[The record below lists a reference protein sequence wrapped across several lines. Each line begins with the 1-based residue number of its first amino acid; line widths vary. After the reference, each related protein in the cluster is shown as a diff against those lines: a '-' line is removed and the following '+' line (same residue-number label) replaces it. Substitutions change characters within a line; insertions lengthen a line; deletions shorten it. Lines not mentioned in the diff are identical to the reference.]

1 MASSKV
7 KEYSVSLSMVC
18 AVSVLLTLIVLAAMS
33 LAKVEVGVS
42 LAVAG
47 LVLCLFLPIGLEL
60 RNRTSRPRR
69 VLFLDFRRHQYGQG
83 VASGAV
89 QVLNADKRQWIID
102 VKQPEAVDGKGA
114 VQWQIRE
121 LEKAIIDDMDAV
133 IIIPAEDRE
142 ELWHALAT
150 VVKTRA
156 MVVALDCKPPN
167 TIYRRV
173 GLEPPRFVSA
183 RYQET
188 GTLIGGWLAVW
199 MIADPSSHCIL
210 WVGPDSSWAGEE
222 RSRQIIYSVVRAGAQ
237 DRMHL
242 RPIDNWMPTPERCH
256 ETLDLIEQL
265 DGMVAIYCA
274 DDENAL
280 ALHLMTLTE
289 RVHLR
294 SRMRII
300 GCNATPDDW
309 GNIPA
314 VDMHAVDL
322 TVDILAKEQGAEA
335 ARLLIRERHGKLS
348 STQRSAFI
356 TPHLL
361 IPGAREGRW
370 LDRIFDE
377 LNPINSFDPSARE
390 DDFDGVTGAVDSGD
404 EIPVNVTRIDTHE
417 VTRSGSTLG

>member
-1 MASSKV
+1 MRSSRV
-7 KEYSVSLSMVC
+7 KEFALPLSLVFAGS
-18 AVSVLLTLIVLAAMS
+18 AFATLIVLTCLGFAH
-33 LAKVEVGVS
+33 VELGIS

-47 LVLCLFLPIGLEL
+47 LVLCLLLPLGLEL

-89 QVLNADKRQWIID
+89 KVLNEDKRQWLID
-102 VKQPEAVDGKGA
+102 VKSPEAVDGKGA

-121 LEKAIIDDMDAV
+121 LESAIIDDIDAV

-150 VVKTRA
+150 VVKSGA
-156 MVVALDCKPPN
+156 MVVALDNKPPN
-167 TIYRRV
+167 NIYRRV

-188 GTLIGGWLAVW
+188 GTLIGEWLGPW
-199 MIADPSSHCIL
+199 LQADEQRHCIL
-210 WVGPDSSWAGEE
+210 WIGPEGSWAGEE
-222 RSRQIIYSVVRAGAQ
+222 RSRQIIYSVVRSGAQ
-237 DRMHL
+237 ERMHL
-242 RPIDNWMPTPERCH
+242 QPIDNWMPTPESCH
-256 ETLDLIEQL
+256 DALDLIEKL
-265 DGMVAIYCA
+265 DGPVAVYCA

-289 RVHLR
+289 RVQLR

-314 VDMHAVDL
+314 VDMHAVDV
-322 TVDILAKEQGAEA
+322 TVDILAQEQGSEA
-335 ARLLIRERHGKLS
+335 ARLLVRERYGKLS
-348 STQRSAFI
+348 STQRSVFI

-361 IPGAREGRW
+361 VPGAREGRW
-370 LDRIFDE
+370 LDRIFEGPRLRDPGQRRRHARAGPSVARNAH
-377 LNPINSFDPSARE
+377 LGNSYRY
-390 DDFDGVTGAVDSGD
+390 
-404 EIPVNVTRIDTHE
+404 R
-417 VTRSGSTLG
+417 